1 MKQKSLFFFLSI
13 LFITC
18 SKQNK
23 EETAFSF
30 YEDPKT
36 YPLNLEE
43 GYVTNVLTG
52 DTILPIVNRD
62 GDTVLTGV
70 QLPFEGHLIDSTTVL
85 KPFETVAGIPV
96 NVIAHTNVKAI
107 PENLVS
113 VLIDEDSLR
122 KITPGKNMAFKMA
135 LNPYGDSLNSLD
147 FVLVNSTGDTIPT
160 GVPIPVTGKVV
171 PCKQPKSNPAL
182 AFRVKDNVTYN
193 LQYLDVDQGMNT
205 PYMKC
210 SMEDQNGNL
219 WFGTTDGVMRYDGES
234 FTNYNEANGLSNNY
248 VSSILQD
255 HAGNIWIGTELG
267 GVTKYDGKNFTHY
280 TEKEGLPRNHVM
292 SMSEDHDGNMWFGSG
307 AWGGCLTKFDGE
319 NFTHFSIKEG
329 LPSSIIRAII
339 EDKNGTIWMSTQE
352 GVCKYDGNSFVHY
365 TEKDGLISNRT
376 LTIFEDRSGIIW
388 IGTMAGLS
396 KYDGKSFTQI
406 TQNEGL
412 SSNFV
417 ISIQEDAAGNIWFGT
432 SGGGANKFD
441 GHFFT
446 HYTETQGLTNNAI
459 NTIVEDNSGNIWFG
473 TGAGIN
479 KYSDASFNHFT
490 EKDGLTSKYVT
501 AILEDKRGNIWFGT
515 NGSGVSRYDGKSFTN
530 YTQTEGLCANNVMS
544 IFEDNIGNIWVTTG
558 GGVSKLE
565 LNADGL
571 VETFYKYN
579 LQSGLVHYTV
589 MSMIQDRNNNLWFGT
604 QVGVSMFNVS
614 TKQFTNYTHKDG
626 LSNNNVWKVLE
637 DRNGN
642 IWFGSYGGG
651 VSKYQPAT
659 SDAPA
664 TIIHYTEKEGLPS
677 NLVRAIFEDR
687 DGNMWFGSDGGGL
700 TQFDG
705 VDFTIYTETEGLA
718 DNNIRSIIQEKSGN
732 LWIATK
738 KGLSYLD
745 FIDSLNNT
753 KDSEQKI
760 EITNLTKPDGLKSL
774 FFSQNSAFLDSK
786 NRIWWGGGSA
796 LEMLDLNK
804 FKISEN
810 VPVVYLRG
818 LIINEKFADFRNL
831 EDSVKGKIDYSSVE
845 PFENFPLNLE
855 LPFDQNHLTFS
866 YAALDWKAPHKIQYQ
881 FKLEGLDENWSPV
894 SEKTEADYR
903 NIPSGNFTFEVR
915 AIGESKIWSDSYKY
929 SFTILPPWY
938 QTWWARTGYALL
950 ALTLILAL
958 VRWRT
963 AALRARQKQLE
974 KTVEERTAELVQK
987 NIIVEEQKHVVEKQ
1001 KELVEEK
1008 HKEIT
1013 DSINYAERI
1022 QRSFLATKSLLD
1034 ENLKD
1039 YFVLFQ
1045 PKDVVSGDFYWA
1057 TKLQNNQFALVT
1069 ADSTGHGVPGA
1080 IMSILNITCLEKA
1093 VQEEKLI
1100 EPGDILN
1107 HARLNIIDRLK
1118 KDGSAEGGKDGMDA
1132 SLVCFDFANKKLN
1145 YAAANNPVWI
1155 VRQNEILEFAPDKMP
1170 VGKHDRQHVS
1180 FTSNQVDLKTGDVV
1194 YTLTDGMPDQFGGEK
1209 GKKFMYKKLKEL
1221 LISIASDPM
1230 YLQKEKLNKAFFDW
1244 KGDLEQVDDV
1254 CVIGVRV

>member
-1 MKQKSLFFFLSI
+1 
-13 LFITC
+13 
-18 SKQNK
+18 
-23 EETAFSF
+23 
-30 YEDPKT
+30 
-36 YPLNLEE
+36 
-43 GYVTNVLTG
+43 
-52 DTILPIVNRD
+52 
-62 GDTVLTGV
+62 
-70 QLPFEGHLIDSTTVL
+70 
-85 KPFETVAGIPV
+85 
-96 NVIAHTNVKAI
+96 
-107 PENLVS
+107 
-113 VLIDEDSLR
+113 
-122 KITPGKNMAFKMA
+122 
-135 LNPYGDSLNSLD
+135 
-147 FVLVNSTGDTIPT
+147 
-160 GVPIPVTGKVV
+160 
-171 PCKQPKSNPAL
+171 
-182 AFRVKDNVTYN
+182 
-193 LQYLDVDQGMNT
+193 
-205 PYMKC
+205 
-210 SMEDQNGNL
+210 
-219 WFGTTDGVMRYDGES
+219 
-234 FTNYNEANGLSNNY
+234 
-248 VSSILQD
+248 
-255 HAGNIWIGTELG
+255 
-267 GVTKYDGKNFTHY
+267 
-280 TEKEGLPRNHVM
+280 
-292 SMSEDHDGNMWFGSG
+292 
-307 AWGGCLTKFDGE
+307 
-319 NFTHFSIKEG
+319 
-329 LPSSIIRAII
+329 
-339 EDKNGTIWMSTQE
+339 
-352 GVCKYDGNSFVHY
+352 
-365 TEKDGLISNRT
+365 
-376 LTIFEDRSGIIW
+376 
-388 IGTMAGLS
+388 
-396 KYDGKSFTQI
+396 
-406 TQNEGL
+406 
-412 SSNFV
+412 
-417 ISIQEDAAGNIWFGT
+417 
-432 SGGGANKFD
+432 
-441 GHFFT
+441 
-446 HYTETQGLTNNAI
+446 
-459 NTIVEDNSGNIWFG
+459 
-473 TGAGIN
+473 
-479 KYSDASFNHFT
+479 
-490 EKDGLTSKYVT
+490 
-501 AILEDKRGNIWFGT
+501 
-515 NGSGVSRYDGKSFTN
+515 
-530 YTQTEGLCANNVMS
+530 MS